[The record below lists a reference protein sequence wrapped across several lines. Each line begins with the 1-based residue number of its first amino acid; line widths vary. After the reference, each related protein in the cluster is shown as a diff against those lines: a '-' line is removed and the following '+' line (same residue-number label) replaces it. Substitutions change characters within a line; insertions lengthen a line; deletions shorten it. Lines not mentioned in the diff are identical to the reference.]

1 MGSHLDF
8 RQRGSISHKIKDGSV
23 MPLHSGDSIMEHGL
37 EGYHGEVG
45 QDYQCEKQVCKL
57 GCFPP

>member
-1 MGSHLDF
+1 
-8 RQRGSISHKIKDGSV
+8 